1 MSSHKIIMENWR
13 GFIKSSSDDASFN
26 KLLESYDR
34 NETTSD
40 LLVEIVLNEF
50 SVAHNELM
58 NEGVFDLIAS
68 AYETMSDG
76 AEKLKSNISDKVA
89 KALAIVNEKYIEITT
104 KIYQMIQ
111 KGPEL
116 AAKAAVAMNG
126 VLSAIA
132 AFRKKHP
139 ILYKIILFTI
149 ACIAISAMI
158 VILSSPA
165 HAEIL
170 KRDGTV
176 LGDKNYQAMRGLLI
190 KKLLATEAGGAEN
203 MEIAEAIIQLRNAKE
218 ATEQVNIDALSDANR
233 AAYDVVRDMVQKM
246 RELDASG
253 VSPDNNTTFKTLEY
267 FVQTAKGTM
276 TINGIE
282 I

>member
-1 MSSHKIIMENWR
+1 MENWR
-13 GFIKSSSDDASFN
+13 GFVRSSSSDASFS

-34 NETTSD
+34 KETTSD
-40 LLVEIVLNEF
+40 LIVEVVLKEFNET
-50 SVAHNELM
+50 HNELL

-89 KALAIVNEKYIEITT
+89 KALALVNEKYIEITT

-116 AAKAAVAMNG
+116 AAKAATAMNG
-126 VLSAIA
+126 VLSAIT

-139 ILYKIILFTI
+139 ILYRIILFTI
-149 ACIAISAMI
+149 ACIAISAMM

-190 KKLLATEAGGAEN
+190 RKLLDTKDLAEN
-203 MEIAEAIIQLRNAKE
+203 KEIAEAIIQLRNAKE
-218 ATEQVNIDALSDANR
+218 ATEQVNIDTLSDANR
-233 AAYDVVRDMVQKM
+233 AAYNVVRDMVQKM

-253 VSPDNNTTFKTLEY
+253 VSPDNNVTFKTLEH

-276 TINGIE
+276 TINGFE

>member
-1 MSSHKIIMENWR
+1 MSSHKVIMENWR
-13 GFIKSSSDDASFN
+13 GFVRSSSNDGSFN

-40 LLVEIVLNEF
+40 LLVEVVLNEF
-50 SVAHNELM
+50 NASHNELL

-76 AEKLKSNISDKVA
+76 AEKLKANISGKVA
-89 KALAIVNEKYIEITT
+89 KALALVNEKYIEITT
-104 KIYQMIQ
+104 KIYQMVQ

-190 KKLLATEAGGAEN
+190 RKLLAAEGMAEN
-203 MEIAEAIIQLRNAKE
+203 KEIAEAIIQLRNAKE
-218 ATEQVNIDALSDANR
+218 ATEQVNIDALSNANR
-233 AAYDVVRDMVQKM
+233 AAYDVVRDMVQEM

-253 VSPDNNTTFKTLEY
+253 VSPDNNTAFKTLEY
-267 FVQTAKGTM
+267 FVQISKGTM
-276 TINGIE
+276 TINAIE

>member
-13 GFIKSSSDDASFN
+13 GFVKSSSDDASFN

-40 LLVEIVLNEF
+40 LLIEVVLNEF
-50 SVAHNELM
+50 NATHNELL

-76 AEKLKSNISDKVA
+76 AEKLKSNISDRVA
-89 KALAIVNEKYIEITT
+89 KALALVNEKYIEITT

-116 AAKAAVAMNG
+116 AAKAATAMNG

-190 KKLLATEAGGAEN
+190 KKLLAAEGMAEN
-203 MEIAEAIIQLRNAKE
+203 KEIAEAIIQLRNAKE

-267 FVQTAKGTM
+267 FVHTAKQTL
-276 TINGIE
+276 TINGVSI
-282 I
+282 